1 MNDNF
6 QPVEAADSLS
16 ALDIELLSHLDRLV
30 FSNRE
35 SHDQLTAAY
44 KEAEL
49 VLNDIQNTLPYSC
62 QEVNIADF
70 KKHLP
75 EHLREHVNLCRVF
88 LLKQGYRLSV
98 PEVHRNS
105 VQRLVSFKNNG
116 AIHIAKTDS
125 ADMTFRKFEL
135 ASTGDDCSRELR
147 HRWNI
152 VPANTWHFPEASSL
166 GDWCTVTFHSA
177 SSAEIIDEDWIEEL

>member
-1 MNDNF
+1 MSIS
-6 QPVEAADSLS
+6 VEYFFLS
-16 ALDIELLSHLDRLV
+16 KAIAYRYRKYIETV
-30 FSNRE
+30 FSAWFL
-35 SHDQLTAAY
+35 SKTT
-44 KEAEL
+44 EL
-49 VLNDIQNTLPYSC
+49 S
-62 QEVNIADF
+62 
-70 KKHLP
+70 
-75 EHLREHVNLCRVF
+75 
-88 LLKQGYRLSV
+88 
-98 PEVHRNS
+98 
-105 VQRLVSFKNNG
+105 
-116 AIHIAKTDS
+116 HIAKTDS